1 LGADGRR
8 RCDQGYQVVA
18 LTLESEQRLRD
29 VGLIN
34 LHDQHASTWLEAAQE
49 AKLYLAGNFPN
60 GAIIRRDDV
69 AKALHPVLEVNEA
82 LKQYLDENRLR
93 GKFWIRF
100 FGDLIIDRTWD
111 QL

>member
-1 LGADGRR
+1 MG
-8 RCDQGYQVVA
+8 

-29 VGLIN
+29 VGLIEFY
-34 LHDQHASTWLEAAQE
+34 DQNAATWLEAAQE
-49 AKLYLAGNFPN
+49 AKEYIAGNFPQ
-60 GAIIRRDDV
+60 GTTVRRDDV
-69 AKALHPVLEVNEA
+69 AKALHPVLEVNEL
-82 LKQYLDENRLR
+82 LKQYLDENKLR